1 MYSLFISI
9 NIFFWASFMTRSFH
23 LNQVRKSTQI
33 IMKLDENKFVSDAMK
48 KRISSGNLNVFDL
61 NKLYPLTRRNEEDL
75 SSGISHRL
83 RGKDELGIIIGLES
97 CIIDA
102 SPVRNKIS
110 KR

>member
-1 MYSLFISI
+1 MHSLFVSI
-9 NIFFWASFMTRSFH
+9 NIFLWASLMSKSFH
-23 LNQVRKSTQI
+23 LTQVRKSTQI
-33 IMKLDENKFVSDAMK
+33 NMKLDENKFVSDAMK

-83 RGKDELGIIIGLES
+83 RGKDEMGIIIGLES
-97 CIIDA
+97 CLIDA
-102 SPVRNKIS
+102 SPVRNKIP